1 MAVPVSMALPEQ
13 FQHADLSTVAKHS
26 DLLVERYRKT
36 QPPHAAP
43 VDKDVIMAQ
52 ALASLANAVARLED
66 RLDGAPEDRLY
77 TSETQPSV
85 VPPAPRKEN
94 RKRHPEEEPEVGP
107 TNGHSLPPLNGEAG
121 EDAVV
126 QLSEEEHGARATP
139 LEARLLVRRE
149 AAAVAHNYERKSQRA
164 YDQAANTN
172 IRQGW
177 FSNLM
182 ERHPVLTV
190 VCTAIPSLVLV
201 GYVIFWMY
209 RDSQFEIAP
218 PPPQVLEPGEMA
230 KRWESDPAATQAELV
245 AKLFLFAPSAREA
258 RDVVYR
264 YDKIAE
270 KFERLYRPLLD
281 PGSYELVPKGRQVLA
296 DGRKV
301 FSFQVSSREMEP
313 RTLVVVPEGTMPKVH
328 WEFFAEVGDMSW
340 EEFFKERPATS
351 VAMRSFVQESNVYFS
366 PYNKEEWQ
374 SFLLHD
380 REKKHLFHAF
390 ARRNGGSHWKLSKAL
405 EESAVNF
412 DRQKAVRAQVE
423 VAFMAE
429 IEQTE
434 GQRVYLGEIK
444 DVPMTS
450 WLPKQYIGSGEAAA
464 GAGEEPVESS
474 SES

>member
-26 DLLVERYRKT
+26 DLLVERYRKIH
-36 QPPHAAP
+36 PPHVAP
-43 VDKDVIMAQ
+43 LDKDVVMAQ
-52 ALASLANAVARLED
+52 ALTSLANAVARLED
-66 RLDGAPEDRLY
+66 RLEGAPEEKLY
-77 TSETQPSV
+77 TNESRPAVLPNPSG
-85 VPPAPRKEN
+85 KEN
-94 RKRHPEEEPEVGP
+94 RRRHPEAGP
-107 TNGHSLPPLNGEAG
+107 TNGHSVSSRNGEGA
-121 EDAVV
+121 EDEVV

-149 AAAVAHNYERKSQRA
+149 AAAEAHHFERKSQHA
-164 YDQAANTN
+164 YDQAAAAHAKQN
-172 IRQGW
+172 W
-177 FSNLM
+177 FATMM

-190 VCTAIPSLVLV
+190 ICTAIPSLVLV
-201 GYVIFWMY
+201 GYIIFWMY
-209 RDSQFEIAP
+209 RDSQFKAVAA
-218 PPPQVLEPGEMA
+218 PPQVLEPGEMA

-264 YDKIAE
+264 YDQIAE
-270 KFERLYRPLLD
+270 KFERLYRPLID

-301 FSFQVSSREMEP
+301 FSFEVSSREMEP
-313 RTLVVVPEGTMPKVH
+313 RTLVVVPEGAMPKVH
-328 WEFFAEVGDMSW
+328 WEFFAEVGDLSW
-340 EEFFKERPATS
+340 DEFFEQRPSTS
-351 VAMRSFVQESNVYFS
+351 VAMRTFVQEASVYFS
-366 PYNKEEWQ
+366 PYNADEWQ

-380 REKKHLFHAF
+380 REKKYLFHAF

-434 GQRVYLGEIK
+434 GQRVYVGEIK

-450 WLPKQYIGSGEAAA
+450 WLPKRYVGSGEAAA
-464 GAGEEPVESS
+464 GAGEETVEVS